1 MIIIAIDYRTL
12 VLLADARVQTIKNPS
27 TKPAKKKA
35 PQRERWSNKV
45 SMRQFD
51 YILNLPRLQD
61 KESLWAEVWIRP
73 NGGDRMRG
81 GQ

>member
-1 MIIIAIDYRTL
+1 MIIMAIVYRTF
-12 VLLADARVQTIKNPS
+12 VLLADARVQTIKNPR

-51 YILNLPRLQD
+51 YILNLLRLQD
-61 KESLWAEVWIRP
+61 KE
-73 NGGDRMRG
+73 
-81 GQ
+81 